1 MHVLWVKVD
10 EPEQRS
16 DSKALYN
23 DKEVEAVKRVLQYLK
38 HSEGY
43 SEYMKYWDDNIKNEE
58 RRNQEKEI
66 GVISFYSQQVKC
78 LREVKAYANKNG
90 MRVKLNT
97 VDKFQGMERNIIIVS
112 TVRSN
117 KYKTGNT
124 IIPNNNPGFAKSPE
138 RLNVAL
144 SRARRLLV
152 VVGNS
157 DFFNQVKNPNNGSL
171 LYHNV
176 IEEMQK
182 HHEII
187 DYKTL
192 TKYAG
197 Q

>member
-1 MHVLWVKVD
+1 
-10 EPEQRS
+10 
-16 DSKALYN
+16 
-23 DKEVEAVKRVLQYLK
+23 
-38 HSEGY
+38 
-43 SEYMKYWDDNIKNEE
+43 
-58 RRNQEKEI
+58 
-66 GVISFYSQQVKC
+66 
-78 LREVKAYANKNG
+78 

-192 TKYAG
+192 TKYAR